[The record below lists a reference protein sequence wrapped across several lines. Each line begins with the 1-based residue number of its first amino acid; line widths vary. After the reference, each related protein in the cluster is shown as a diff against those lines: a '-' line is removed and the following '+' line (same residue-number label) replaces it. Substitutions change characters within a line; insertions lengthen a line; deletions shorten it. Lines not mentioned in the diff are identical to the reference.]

1 MANVL
6 RSMLSISGATALSRV
21 TGYARTFVQAA
32 VIGTGGRVAEAYT
45 YSNTLPNQVYELFMG
60 GLLSSIFIPLLIERL
75 THHGEDDAR
84 RLTSALVTL
93 IVPFLCVVA
102 LFGILFASPLINAV
116 TEWKGSPKLSPEEA
130 KRTTEL
136 AVLLFRVFA
145 LQILFYGIGAL
156 AMGILNS
163 HRRFLLPALAPVLNN
178 LLVIASFGAYA
189 LLVSTRTETAIYV
202 LAFGTTLGVG
212 LMSLVLLPAV
222 WRLGYRPHLV
232 YDHPSLLPAVRL
244 AGPMFVFVA
253 ASVGVQ
259 AAANYFG
266 SIFSGVSDLW
276 YAFTIF
282 SLPYGVFVVA
292 IATALMPELAE
303 RFTLGDTD
311 GYRDTLSFG
320 LRTMTFIVVP
330 ASIGMITLSQPII
343 GLLYEHGRFTS
354 KDTAAVAAIL
364 TAYGVGLLGYAAY
377 FILVRSFYSR
387 QNTRIPAAL
396 NIVLLV
402 LYVVLGYALSRT
414 FGMGLPGV
422 ALGFSAAYAILSVA
436 LLAAMRRE
444 IKKINGRQL
453 ITSLAKILVAG
464 AIMYAVASGGI
475 LLLGTGTNTL
485 DRLLILVLTG
495 GVSLAAYLAAALL
508 LRTEE
513 LSSAVE
519 LFRSRSVKGARKES

>member
-1 MANVL
+1 
-6 RSMLSISGATALSRV
+6 MLSISGATALSRV
-21 TGYARTFVQAA
+21 TGYARTFVQASVLA
-32 VIGTGGRVAEAYT
+32 SGVMADAYT

-75 THHGEDDAR
+75 THHGEEDAR
-84 RLTSALVTL
+84 RLTSALITVIL
-93 IVPFLCVVA
+93 PFLCVVA
-102 LFGILFASPLINAV
+102 LLGILFASPLINLL
-116 TEWKGSPKLSPEEA
+116 TDWKGSPNFSPNEA
-130 KRTTEL
+130 RRTTEL

-156 AMGILNS
+156 AMGVLNA
-163 HRRFLLPALAPVLNN
+163 HRQFFLPASTPILNN
-178 LLVIASFGAYA
+178 LIVIASFGGYA
-189 LLVSTRTETAIYV
+189 LLVDNNPTAAIYT
-202 LAFGTTLGVG
+202 LALGTTLGVAM
-212 LMSLVLLPAV
+212 MSLILVPAV
-222 WRLGYRPHLV
+222 LRLGYRPRLV
-232 YDHPSLLPAVRL
+232 YNHPSLLPALKL
-244 AGPMFVFVA
+244 AGPMLVFVA

-259 AAANYFG
+259 LAANFFG
-266 SIFSGVSDLW
+266 TTFGGVADLW
-276 YAFTIF
+276 YAFTVF

-292 IATALMPELAE
+292 IATALMPELSE

-320 LRTMTFIVVP
+320 LRTMAFIVVP

-364 TAYGVGLLGYAAY
+364 AAYGVGLLGYAAY

-396 NIVLLV
+396 NVVLLV
-402 LYVVLGYALSRT
+402 LYVVLGYALSRPL
-414 FGMGLPGV
+414 GMGLPGV

-436 LLAAMRRE
+436 LLAAMQRE

-453 ITSLAKILVAG
+453 FVSLVKILAAG
-464 AIMYAVASGGI
+464 AVMYAVASGGI
-475 LLLGTGTNTL
+475 ALLGTGTNTP
-485 DRLLILVLTG
+485 DRLLVLVLAG
-495 GVSLAAYLAAALL
+495 GISLAAYLAAALV

-519 LFRSRSVKGARKES
+519 FFRSRSVKGARKESNL

>member
-1 MANVL
+1 
-6 RSMLSISGATALSRV
+6 MLSISGATALSRV

-32 VIGTGGRVAEAYT
+32 VIGTGTRVAEAYT

-75 THHGEDDAR
+75 THHGEGDAR
-84 RLTSALVTL
+84 RLTSALVTV

-102 LFGILFASPLINAV
+102 LLGILFASPLINLV
-116 TEWKGSPKLSPEEA
+116 TDWKGSLPPEEA
-130 KRTTEL
+130 QRTTKL
-136 AVLLFRVFA
+136 AVLMFRVFA

-178 LLVIASFGAYA
+178 LLVIASFGGYA
-189 LLVSTRTETAIYV
+189 LLVRSRPETAIYV

-212 LMSLVLLPAV
+212 LMSLVLVPAV
-222 WRLGYRPHLV
+222 WRLGYRPRLA
-232 YDHPSLLPAVRL
+232 YGHPSLLPAVRL
-244 AGPMFVFVA
+244 AGPMLVFVA

-259 AAANYFG
+259 TAANYFG
-266 SIFSGVSDLW
+266 TLFSGVSDLW

-320 LRTMTFIVVP
+320 LRTMAFIVVP
-330 ASIGMITLSQPII
+330 ASIGLIVFSQPII
-343 GLLYEHGRFTS
+343 GLLYEHGRFTA

-364 TAYGVGLLGYAAY
+364 TAFGVGLLGYAAY

-387 QNTRIPAAL
+387 QNTKIPATL
-396 NIVLLV
+396 NVVLLV
-402 LYVVLGYALSRT
+402 LYVVLGYGFSRV
-414 FGMGLPGV
+414 FSMGLPGV
-422 ALGFSAAYAILSVA
+422 ALGFSAAYAVLSIA

-453 ITSLAKILVAG
+453 ATSLAKIFVAG
-464 AIMYAVASGGI
+464 GVMYAVASGGAA
-475 LLLGTGTNTL
+475 LLGNGTSIP
-485 DRLLILVLTG
+485 DRLLILALAG
-495 GVSLAAYLAAALL
+495 GVSLASYLAAALL

-513 LSSAVE
+513 LRSAVE
-519 LFRSRSVKGARKES
+519 LFRSRSVKSVQKERSQ